1 MGRLIPSARLLSVP
15 FASELPSLLQACNQP
30 NTADVGILSETIHSR
45 IVFSIRSCIVDFKT
59 QRTQPRIA
67 MTQTSKPSNQ
77 QVRNWMQQRQ
87 VDRTPPPAPEEIRTQ
102 LGWRLIEAER
112 EAKQP
117 R

>member
-1 MGRLIPSARLLSVP
+1 
-15 FASELPSLLQACNQP
+15 
-30 NTADVGILSETIHSR
+30 
-45 IVFSIRSCIVDFKT
+45 
-59 QRTQPRIA
+59 

-87 VDRTPPPAPEEIRTQ
+87 AARTPPPAPEEIRTQ